1 MKKKNTLKIVAIIAG
16 IAISI
21 PLIAFA
27 FLMLSGVI
35 TRAGGKTPTDVE
47 VLRVQSTSA
56 TVSWLTSDDTEGTIL
71 YGTTPSQLRL
81 VYPEIGSKSSHRV
94 TLTLLKPSTTY
105 YFAIRIG
112 DDIYDNDGVPWK
124 FTTTAAGEQG
134 SKVPSPG
141 VTEII
146 ISPQRVTPGSSG
158 SAQISPT
165 GPDMG
170 PTAIVQPSSCPIT
183 DNCDDIQKR
192 LGKGCT
198 SADYVKCLKKGQ

>member
-1 MKKKNTLKIVAIIAG
+1 MKKKNTIKIVAIIAG

-47 VLRVQSTSA
+47 VLRVQDTSA
-56 TVSWLTSDDTEGTIL
+56 TVTWLTSDDTEGTIL
-71 YGTTPSQLRL
+71 YGTTPSELRL

-94 TLTLLKPSTTY
+94 TLTLLKPKTTY

-112 DDIYDNDGVPWK
+112 DNVYDNDGVPWK
-124 FTTTAAGEQG
+124 FTTTAPGEQSEG
-134 SKVPSPG
+134 SPAPQ

-146 ISPQRVTPGSSG
+146 ISPQRVTPGATNSSG
-158 SAQISPT
+158 SPT
-165 GPDMG
+165 PPDMG
-170 PTAIVQPSSCPIT
+170 PTARVQPATCPVT

-192 LGKGCT
+192 LGKGC
-198 SADYVKCLKKGQ
+198 SSSDYVKCLKKAQ